1 MVRRTRFQSMAAPAL
16 FLATINADELDPLLA
31 D

>member
-1 MVRRTRFQSMAAPAL
+1 MVRRARFPSMAAPAL
-16 FLATINADELDPLLA
+16 FLVTINADELDPLLA